1 MTRYLAIPLAAFLF
15 SSITLISCANLG
27 SSSSSSSGS
36 TDVFASPKAVLENL
50 ETEFSVSS
58 GTRNARSAGAVD
70 PGSTLA
76 VNSSNIVGTIESSTE
91 TRRLTG
97 QVSLTTGILNLMKNN
112 ASKTDGI
119 AFGATTSFSGREFFE
134 KAWMTVIVSSLRV
147 DYSSSENAAYVYSKG
162 TAGKWSYRF
171 VLKCTKNAI
180 NTLDTELYMEMAGNQ
195 TFYSKFTSTSSQKV
209 KFDYNLQM
217 SDAGKLEDYWAEV
230 IITASGLSGYR
241 YANPHDNI
249 EVDNCKLSKMAFV
262 VDTTTGG
269 YCGVKFLWGS
279 KDATGK
285 DETASC
291 DINDTNGYH
300 LASDGGSSTW
310 AYSLHCLNIPDSYV
324 IARSSDEAYTLKA
337 SASAES
343 GKPLTPHQGVTTRT
357 SDGSITKDPDAF
369 WYEIAA
375 NVAHEKQF
383 SFKDN
388 ALSDTLIA
396 SLASRAD
403 TLYSSFPSSKSEPT
417 TISTLKAM
425 LP

>member
-1 MTRYLAIPLAAFLF
+1 MTRYLAMPLAAFLF

-27 SSSSSSSGS
+27 SSSPSSSGS

-70 PGSTLA
+70 SGSTLA

-180 NTLDTELYMEMAGNQ
+180 NTLDTELYMEMAGDQ

-241 YANPHDNI
+241 YANPHDKV

-269 YCGVKFLWGS
+269 YCGVKHLWGE
-279 KDATGK
+279 D
-285 DETASC
+285 ASC

-324 IARSSDEAYTLKA
+324 IARSDEAYTLKE
-337 SASAES
+337 SASAVS
-343 GKPLTPHQGVTTRT
+343 GISLTPHQGVTTRT
-357 SDGSITKDPDAF
+357 SDGSITKDSNAF

-375 NVAHEKQF
+375 TDAEQF

-388 ALSDTLIA
+388 ALSAVLIA
-396 SLASRAD
+396 NLASRAD

>member
-1 MTRYLAIPLAAFLF
+1 MTRYLAMPLAAFLF

-70 PGSTLA
+70 SGSTLA

-162 TAGKWSYRF
+162 TAGEWPYSF

-180 NTLDTELYMEMAGNQ
+180 NTLDTELYMEMAIPAGNQ
-195 TFYSKFTSTSSQKV
+195 TYTTTFYSKFTSTSSQKV

-269 YCGVKFLWGS
+269 YCGVKFLWGE
-279 KDATGK
+279 D
-285 DETASC
+285 ASC

-324 IARSSDEAYTLKA
+324 IARSSEGAYTLKA

-343 GKPLTPHQGVTTRT
+343 GISLTPHQGVTTRT
-357 SDGSITKDPDAF
+357 SDGSITKDSNAF

-375 NVAHEKQF
+375 TDAQQF

-388 ALSDTLIA
+388 ALSATPLIA
-396 SLASRAD
+396 NLASRAD